1 MHMNVDSSPVGDSGC
16 RARAVVFDVFGTLAD
31 ITQKRYPF
39 KRLWDLAG
47 NMPVSKEEYVKIV
60 MTTPLSLSD
69 AARQFCPWIE
79 GKVVRE
85 LEDDVAI
92 ETASIR
98 LFPEVPD
105 VLRELKARGVKVG
118 ICSNL
123 AAPYADP
130 FARLLPIEPDSF
142 SWSFEVGAI
151 KPDLRIYEHACQQLG
166 YSGVSVL
173 MVGDRE
179 IEDYV
184 GPKMAGLRAV
194 QLRRQPLHSMVESI
208 PTLRRLV
215 DHL

>member
-1 MHMNVDSSPVGDSGC
+1 MEQLIADRVSPI
-16 RARAVVFDVFGTLAD
+16 RAVVFDVFGTLAD

-47 NMPVSKEEYVKIV
+47 RMPVSREEFARIV
-60 MTTPLSLSD
+60 MTTPLNLSG
-69 AARQFCPWIE
+69 AARQFCPWVE
-79 GKVVRE
+79 GKILRE

-98 LFPEVPD
+98 LFPESAD
-105 VLRELKARGVKVG
+105 VLRKLKDRGLKIG

-123 AAPYADP
+123 AIPYAESY
-130 FARLLPIEPDSF
+130 ARLLPIEPDSL

-151 KPDLRIYEHACQQLG
+151 KPDPRIYEHACQQLG
-166 YSGVSVL
+166 YFGASVL
-173 MVGDRE
+173 MIGDRD

-184 GPKMAGLRAV
+184 GPKRVGLRAIP
-194 QLRRQPLHSMVESI
+194 LRRQPLHSLVESI

-215 DHL
+215 DYL